1 METVKGEAVNLKTS
15 RFLPLSK
22 HKRIVIKIGSSLLVD
37 TQSGALKE
45 AWLNS
50 LADDLKALSEKG
62 CEIVLVSSGAIAMG
76 RVMLGMEARP
86 DKLEDAQAAAAV
98 GQIALG
104 RAYAQ
109 VLGTRDL
116 VAGQVL
122 LTLSDT
128 EARRRYLNARATIGT
143 LLSRGAIPVVNEND
157 TVATNEIRYGD
168 NDRLAARVAS
178 MIGADVLVLL
188 SDIDGLYTAPPI
200 TNPDAEHIPLVE
212 ILTAQIEAMA
222 GGEGSNLSRGG
233 MKTKIDAAKMAIGA
247 GAAMVIASGK
257 GMNPLRAI
265 DAGERCTWFAPD
277 GNPATARKRWIAGS
291 LDPHGDLIIDAGAA
305 RALEAGNSLLPAG
318 IRQVS
323 GNFERG
329 DAVRIVCQD
338 GEEVARGLVAYD
350 SADAQKIAGRKSSDI
365 EAILGYA
372 GRNAMVHRDDMALT
386 AVVVGSAGTQAET
399 KNATVG
405 STEGQHD
412 KFGGVDGT
420 SG

>member
-1 METVKGEAVNLKTS
+1 METVKATRSDAGSS
-15 RFLPLSK
+15 RFLPLAL

-50 LADDLKALSEKG
+50 LADDLKALADKG
-62 CEIVLVSSGAIAMG
+62 SEIVLVSSGAIAMG

-86 DKLEDAQAAAAV
+86 AKLEDAQASAAV

-109 VLGTRDL
+109 ALGTRDL

-143 LLSRGAIPVVNEND
+143 LLARGAIPVVNEND

-168 NDRLAARVAS
+168 NDRLAARVAT
-178 MIGADVLVLL
+178 MIGADLLVLL
-188 SDIDGLYTAPPI
+188 SDIDGLYTAPPL
-200 TNPDAEHIPLVE
+200 TNPDAEHIGVVE
-212 ILTAQIEAMA
+212 TLTAQVEAMA

-265 DAGERCTWFAPD
+265 DQGERCTWFAPD

-305 RALEAGNSLLPAG
+305 RALEAGKSLLPAG
-318 IRQVS
+318 ISRVS
-323 GNFERG
+323 GTFERG
-329 DAVRIVCQD
+329 DAVRIVCLD
-338 GEEVARGLVAYD
+338 GSEVARGLVAYD
-350 SADAQKIAGRKSSDI
+350 SSDAQKIAGRKSSDI
-365 EAILGYA
+365 EALLGYA

-386 AVVVGSAGTQAET
+386 AVMAGSAEVQDDT
-399 KNATVG
+399 
-405 STEGQHD
+405 
-412 KFGGVDGT
+412 FGDVDGT
-420 SG
+420 SR

>member
-1 METVKGEAVNLKTS
+1 METIKLETPDLTVAS
-15 RFLPLSK
+15 FLPLSK
-22 HKRIVIKIGSSLLVD
+22 HKRLVIKIGSSLLVD
-37 TQSGALKE
+37 TQSGVLKE
-45 AWLNS
+45 AWLSS
-50 LADDLKALSEKG
+50 LADDLKALADQG
-62 CEIVLVSSGAIAMG
+62 CELVLVSSGAIAMG

-109 VLGTRDL
+109 VLGARDL

-143 LLSRGAIPVVNEND
+143 LLARGAIPVVNEND

-168 NDRLAARVAS
+168 NDRLASRVAS
-178 MIGADVLVLL
+178 MIAADALVLL
-188 SDIDGLYTAPPI
+188 SDIDGLYTAPPN
-200 TNPDAEHIPLVE
+200 TNPDAEHIALVE
-212 ILTAQIEAMA
+212 HLTPDIEAMA

-233 MKTKIDAAKMAIGA
+233 MKTKIDAAKMAVGA

-257 GMNPLRAI
+257 GMHPLRAI
-265 DAGERCTWFAPD
+265 DEGERCTWFAPD

-305 RALEAGNSLLPAG
+305 RALAAGNSLLPAG
-318 IRQVS
+318 IKQVS
-323 GNFERG
+323 GSFERG
-329 DAVRIVCQD
+329 DAVRIVCLD
-338 GEEVARGLVAYD
+338 GSEVARGLVAYD

-365 EAILGYA
+365 EALLGYA

-386 AVVVGSAGTQAET
+386 GTL
-399 KNATVG
+399 VPV
-405 STEGQHD
+405 EG
-412 KFGGVDGT
+412 T
-420 SG
+420 

>member
-1 METVKGEAVNLKTS
+1 MATLSEASS
-15 RFLPLSK
+15 RFLPLSS
-22 HKRIVIKIGSSLLVD
+22 HKRIVVKIGSSLLVD

-45 AWLNS
+45 AWLSS
-50 LADDLKALSEKG
+50 LADDLKSLSDKG
-62 CEIVLVSSGAIAMG
+62 CEVALVSSGAIAMG

-86 DKLEDAQAAAAV
+86 EKLEDAQAAAAV

-109 VLGTRDL
+109 ALGARDL

-143 LLSRGAIPVVNEND
+143 LLARGAIPVVNEND

-178 MIGADVLVLL
+178 MIGADLLVLL
-188 SDIDGLYTAPPI
+188 SDIDGLYTAPPN
-200 TNPDAEHIPLVE
+200 TNPDAQHIPLVE
-212 ILTAQIEAMA
+212 KLTADIEAMA

-233 MKTKIDAAKMAIGA
+233 MKTKIDAAKIAVGA

-257 GMNPLRAI
+257 GMHPLRGI
-265 DAGERCTWFAPD
+265 DEGERSTWFAPD

-291 LDPHGDLIIDAGAA
+291 LDPHGDLIIDDGAR
-305 RALEAGNSLLPAG
+305 RALAAGKSLLPAG
-318 IRQVS
+318 IRDVA
-323 GNFERG
+323 GRFERG
-329 DAVRIVCQD
+329 DAVRIICQD
-338 GEEVARGLVAYD
+338 GSEVARGLVAYD
-350 SADAQKIAGRKSSDI
+350 SHEAQRIAGRKSAEI

-386 AVVVGSAGTQAET
+386 
-399 KNATVG
+399 
-405 STEGQHD
+405 
-412 KFGGVDGT
+412 GT
-420 SG
+420 SVPAMGGK

>member
-1 METVKGEAVNLKTS
+1 METVKAARSDAGSS
-15 RFLPLSK
+15 RFLPLAS

-50 LADDLKALSEKG
+50 LADDLKALADKG

-86 DKLEDAQAAAAV
+86 AKLEDAQASAAV

-109 VLGTRDL
+109 ALGTRHL

-143 LLSRGAIPVVNEND
+143 LLARGAIPVVNEND

-168 NDRLAARVAS
+168 NDRLAARVAT
-178 MIGADVLVLL
+178 MIGADLLVLL
-188 SDIDGLYTAPPI
+188 SDIDGLYTAPPL
-200 TNPDAEHIPLVE
+200 TNPDAEHIGMVE
-212 ILTAQIEAMA
+212 TLTAQVEAMA

-265 DAGERCTWFAPD
+265 DQGERCTWFAPD

-305 RALEAGNSLLPAG
+305 RALEAGKSLLPAG
-318 IRQVS
+318 ISRVS
-323 GNFERG
+323 GTFERG
-329 DAVRIVCQD
+329 DAVRIVCLD
-338 GEEVARGLVAYD
+338 GSEVARGLVAYD

-365 EAILGYA
+365 EALLGYA

-386 AVVVGSAGTQAET
+386 AVMAGSAEVQDDT
-399 KNATVG
+399 
-405 STEGQHD
+405 
-412 KFGGVDGT
+412 FGDVDGT
-420 SG
+420 SR